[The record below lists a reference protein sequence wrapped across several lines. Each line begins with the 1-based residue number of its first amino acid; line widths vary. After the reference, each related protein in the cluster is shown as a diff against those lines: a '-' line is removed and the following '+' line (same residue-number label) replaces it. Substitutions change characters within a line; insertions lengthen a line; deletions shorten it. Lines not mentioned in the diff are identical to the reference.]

1 VNRFD
6 EIMTRLIAV
15 IVVSSGIGFVIWFFV
30 VLMLWVQRE
39 ALS

>member
-1 VNRFD
+1 MNRFD

>member
-1 VNRFD
+1 
-6 EIMTRLIAV
+6 MTRLIAV